1 MPLLHMSRSIP
12 KVNSDRP
19 IGGRYK
25 IVCQLGTGGFG
36 RTFLA
41 QDMHLPGQPQCVVK
55 QLKPQ
60 TTDHSALQMA
70 RRCFNTEAQ
79 VLYQLGNHDQIPR
92 LLAHF
97 EDNQEFYLVQE
108 FVQGHPLSKELS
120 KGKPW
125 TEAQAIAL
133 IKDVLQVLTFVH
145 EQQVIHRDIK
155 PSNLIRRHKD
165 NRIVLIDFGAV
176 KQVGVPTAD
185 IETGLTNLTI
195 SIGTQGYMPNEQIAG
210 KPRLS
215 SDVYA
220 IGIIGIQVLT
230 GIHPRHL
237 GEDERG
243 EIEWHNRAPHVSR
256 DLLDVIDRM
265 VRYDFR
271 DRFATAGEVLDAL
284 EALPE
289 RSLEP
294 ATLPE
299 VWPDPVEYTASAE
312 RTGPSDHTVS
322 GVNGFNLQTA
332 GGHTEAM
339 SELEPAS
346 TAIWMASE
354 TTLQG
359 DRPTNA
365 ATHATQV
372 LGRAYESKLA
382 ALPEASSGKPGL
394 RRWAWLLLPGLGL
407 VGLALVLGTML
418 TPESLRLPFAKRE
431 VTPGAPA
438 SPSATPM
445 SPAQQAAEYITLAN
459 NLRAEGK
466 YTQALEL
473 YDQAIALKD
482 NNAEAYWG
490 KCDALNSLKRP
501 SEAVVACNDAL
512 AFQPDYPEAL
522 DSKGVAFGQQN
533 RWYEALK
540 LFEQATRLN
549 PELASAWV
557 NRGVALQTLGRSAE
571 ALVALDR
578 GIALERNSPEAWSV
592 RGEALFNL
600 RRYSDAIAALD
611 KALEL
616 QPDNPAVRKMREQ
629 ASQRLN

>member
-1 MPLLHMSRSIP
+1 MSRSIP
-12 KVNSDRP
+12 KVDSDRP

-60 TTDHSALQMA
+60 TTDQSALQMA

-108 FVQGHPLSKELS
+108 FVKGHPLSKELG

-125 TEAQAIAL
+125 TEGQAIAL
-133 IKDVLQVLTFVH
+133 MKDVLQVLAFVH

-155 PSNLIRRHKD
+155 PSNLIRRHED
-165 NRIVLIDFGAV
+165 HRIVLIDFGAV
-176 KQVGVPTAD
+176 KQVGVPSAD
-185 IETGLTNLTI
+185 LETGLTNLTI

-220 IGIIGIQVLT
+220 IGVIGIQVLT

-237 GEDERG
+237 GEDEKG
-243 EIEWHNRAPHVSR
+243 EIEWHHRAPHVSR

-271 DRFATAGEVLDAL
+271 DRFTTASEVLEAL

-289 RSLEP
+289 RANEP
-294 ATLPE
+294 DTLPE
-299 VWPDPVEYTASAE
+299 VWSDLAE
-312 RTGPSDHTVS
+312 TNGAHDGGVFLDHTVGGS
-322 GVNGFNLQTA
+322 NGFNLQTA
-332 GGHTEAM
+332 ESSDPAM
-339 SELEPAS
+339 ADAGEPAS
-346 TAIWMASE
+346 TAIWVPAE

-359 DRPTNA
+359 DRS
-365 ATHATQV
+365 THVATQA
-372 LGRAYESKLA
+372 LGRAYEPTLVA
-382 ALPEASSGKPGL
+382 TDGKPANRSWL
-394 RRWAWLLLPGLGL
+394 RPWLLVPILGGAG
-407 VGLALVLGTML
+407 VALVLGTTILPQYVKVSWLGSVGPGADPTETTSPSTAPL
-418 TPESLRLPFAKRE
+418 TPQ
-431 VTPGAPA
+431 
-438 SPSATPM
+438 
-445 SPAQQAAEYITLAN
+445 QQAAEFISLAN
-459 NLRAEGK
+459 RLRSEGQ
-466 YTQALEL
+466 YTQALDL
-473 YDQAIALKD
+473 YDQAIALTD
-482 NNAEAYWG
+482 NKAEAYWG
-490 KCDALNSLKRP
+490 KCDTLNSLKRP

-512 AFQPDYPEAL
+512 AFRPNYPEAL
-522 DSKGVAFGQQN
+522 YGKGMAYGQQG

-540 LFEQATRLN
+540 LFEDATRLD
-549 PELASAWV
+549 PKLAKAWV
-557 NRGVALQTLGRSAE
+557 NRGIALQRLGRSAE
-571 ALVALDR
+571 SLVALDR
-578 GIALERNSPEAWSV
+578 GIALERNIPEAWSS
-592 RGEALFNL
+592 RGEALLNL
-600 RRYSDAIAALD
+600 RRYNDAIAALD

-616 QPDNPAVRKMREQ
+616 QPDNPTVRQMREQ
-629 ASQRLN
+629 AEQRRN